1 MDIIF
6 NKVKVILEDHGT
18 KQREDADFRKSIS
31 HDRKKFQKW
40 FLKCSSGKLIHHD

>member
-18 KQREDADFRKSIS
+18 NQREDADFRKPIS
-31 HDRKKFQKW
+31 HDRQKFSENS
-40 FLKCSSGKLIHHD
+40 F